1 MTFVQRISRLT
12 PSRRASSQPRS
23 LAGVYAPAWQAS
35 ATRGE
40 PRSFLVRA
48 LPAKNEPLGK
58 MSRDN
63 NISFVQ
69 KLCNGGVVPYHH
81 FSVTLA

>member
-23 LAGVYAPAWQAS
+23 LAGVYAPACRVS

-40 PRSFLVRA
+40 LRSFLVRA

-63 NISFVQ
+63 NISFIQ
-69 KLCNGGVVPYHH
+69 KLCNGGIII
-81 FSVTLA
+81 SL